1 MPELPELVQAL
12 LEPQAYPGPPQRVEL
27 VQTQISYVFKADDLV
42 YKVKKPVDFGFLDYS
57 TLDKR
62 LAMCAKE
69 VQLNQRLCP
78 HAYLGVTPVTRDGGR
93 VVVDGAGEVVEY
105 AVKMRLLPEDRM
117 MDVLLAKD
125 AVTPDMV
132 RTVAERIAAFH
143 AQAAADEAI
152 AAYGSLDMVTKT
164 IDGVFVRDD
173 LQIGTLIDP
182 GVYHRLLDY
191 EHNFLRD
198 NASLFERRMTGGRIR
213 DCHGD
218 LHAQHIC
225 FCDDELCIYDCIE
238 FADYLRYID
247 VAADAAF
254 LAMDLDRFGRRD
266 LSQTFVETYVARS
279 GDRDLLTLLSFYKTY
294 RAFVRYMVNC
304 QQYADPHIPAERRES
319 IAALARTYAGLA
331 ESYVA
336 G

>member
-1 MPELPELVQAL
+1 MPELPELVRAL
-12 LEPQAYPGPPQRVEL
+12 LRPQAYPEPPQRVEL
-27 VQTQISYVFKADDLV
+27 LQTQISYVFLADDFV

-62 LAMCAKE
+62 HSLCVKE
-69 VQLNQRLCP
+69 VELNQRLCP
-78 HAYLGVTPVTRDGGR
+78 AAYLGVVPVTRDGER
-93 VVVDGAGEVVEY
+93 IVVDGAGDVLEY
-105 AVKMRLLPEDRM
+105 AVRMKRLPRDRM
-117 MDVLLAKD
+117 MDVLLPQGE
-125 AVTPDMV
+125 VTPAMV
-132 RTVAERIAAFH
+132 QAVAEKLAAFH
-143 AQAAADEAI
+143 ARAAGGGAI

-182 GVYHRLLDY
+182 GLYRTLLDY
-191 EHNFLRD
+191 EHGFLRD
-198 NASLFERRMTGGRIR
+198 RADLLEKRVQDGRIR

-218 LHAQHIC
+218 LHAQHVC
-225 FCDDELCIYDCIE
+225 FCEELCIYDCIE

-247 VAADAAF
+247 VAADVAF

-266 LSQTFVETYVARS
+266 LSDAFIGTYVARS
-279 GDRDLLTLLSFYKTY
+279 GDTDLPTLLDFYKTY

-304 QQYADPHIPAERRES
+304 QQYADPHIPAEQRQNV
-319 IAALARTYAGLA
+319 AALARTYAGLA
-331 ESYVA
+331 EGYVA

>member
-12 LEPQAYPGPPQRVEL
+12 LDPRAYPGPPRQVEL
-27 VQTQISYVFKADDLV
+27 LQTQISYVFKADDLV

-62 LAMCAKE
+62 RGLCLKE
-69 VQLNQRLCP
+69 VQLNRRLCP
-78 HAYLGVTPVTRDGGR
+78 HAYLGVATVTRDGGR
-93 VVVDGAGEVVEY
+93 IVVDGTGDILEY
-105 AVKMRLLPEDRM
+105 AVKMQLLPRDRM
-117 MDVLLAKD
+117 MDVLLARD

-132 RTVAERIAAFH
+132 RAVADKLAAFH
-143 AQAAADEAI
+143 ARAAFDETI
-152 AAYGSLDMVTKT
+152 GEYGSLAMVTRT

-173 LQIGTLIDP
+173 LQIGTLIAP
-182 GVYHRLLDY
+182 GVYQKLLDH
-191 EHNFLRD
+191 EHDFLRD
-198 NASLFERRMTGGRIR
+198 HAALFEKRVADGRIR

-225 FCDDELCIYDCIE
+225 FCDDICIYDCIE

-247 VAADAAF
+247 VAADVAF

-266 LSQTFVETYVARS
+266 LSRVFVETYVEHS
-279 GDRDLLTLLSFYKTY
+279 GDQDLLTLLDFYKCY

-304 QQYADPHIPAERRES
+304 QQYADPHIPAAQREKV
-319 IAALARTYAGLA
+319 AALARTYAGLA
-331 ESYVA
+331 ASYVT

>member
-12 LEPQAYPGPPQRVEL
+12 LEPQAYPEPPPRVEL
-27 VQTQISYVFKADDLV
+27 VQTQISYVFLADDLV

-62 LAMCAKE
+62 RALCAKE
-69 VQLNQRLCP
+69 VQLNRRLCP

-93 VVVDGAGEVVEY
+93 IVVDGAGDVLEY
-105 AVKMRLLPEDRM
+105 AVKMRRLPQDRM
-117 MDVLLAKD
+117 MDVLLARD

-143 AQAAADEAI
+143 AQAAAGEAI
-152 AAYGSLDMVTKT
+152 AAYGSLDMVTRT

-182 GVYHRLLDY
+182 AVYRKLLDY
-191 EHNFLRD
+191 EHGFLRD
-198 NASLFERRMTGGRIR
+198 NAALFQQRMTGGRIR

-254 LAMDLDRFGRRD
+254 LAMDLDRFGRPD
-266 LSQTFVETYVARS
+266 LSRTFIETYVARS
-279 GDRDLLTLLSFYKTY
+279 GDTDLLTFPTSDQTY
-294 RAFVRYMVNC
+294 RPFLLYRVNC
-304 QQYADPHIPAERRES
+304 TTYADPHIPAGLRES
-319 IAALARTYAGLA
+319 ISALARTYAGLA
-331 ESYVA
+331 ASYVA